1 MPRRLYPTAKSSFG
15 PTNIFIASLSYKVV
29 NSEIR
34 NPKSERSPN
43 PEWRIARFGGSI
55 LLRSGIVLLALLVAS
70 QCAANRIFRA
80 GAAMVDI
87 TPTNFPIRTAGNLR
101 LTIADKAIDPLNV
114 RALVLDNQR
123 IQIAIAVVDSCM
135 IDRETMDAAKSLA
148 QRVTGIPVEHM
159 LISSTHTH
167 SAPAAYSCHG
177 NDVELAYVQY
187 LIPKIAETIV
197 QAWRNRTNALVGW
210 GEADCPQFV
219 HCRHWIMRP
228 GTADNPPF
236 AFTGQRTNIAM
247 MNPGYANTNKVR
259 QTGVVD
265 SSVTVLSLR
274 TTDGRPLALLAN
286 YSTHYAGVG
295 EPGVSADYFGEFC
308 RVIAKD
314 LGTEEAKPFVALMSN
329 GTSGDAN
336 CIDFTK
342 PDWKVDRF
350 KVARTVADATV
361 RALKEIRYY
370 DWVPLGM
377 IEKKQSFKVR
387 LPRPEDVAEAREF
400 LARKV
405 GDRPTRNW
413 EENYARETMNMA
425 DWPRKKEVKLQAV
438 CIGKLGIG
446 TTPCETFGSTGLA
459 IKRNSPFPVTMVI
472 ELANGCNGYLPP
484 PDEFEVGGYTTW
496 RARTSYLETGAEP
509 EIRKSVESLLARL
522 VYGKERLPRK

>member
-1 MPRRLYPTAKSSFG
+1 M
-15 PTNIFIASLSYKVV
+15 
-29 NSEIR
+29 
-34 NPKSERSPN
+34 KSEGRNSL
-43 PEWRIARFGGSI
+43 FGIVTGFESI
-55 LLRSGIVLLALLVAS
+55 LFYYCSVLLGLLVAS
-70 QCAANRIFRA
+70 QCLGADRIFRA
-80 GAAMVDI
+80 GVAIVDI

-101 LTIADKAIDPLNV
+101 LTVADKVLDPLNV

-123 IQIAIAVVDSCM
+123 IQVAIAVVDSCM
-135 IDRETMDAAKSLA
+135 IDRETMDAAKSTA
-148 QRVTGIPVEHM
+148 QKVTGIPVERM

-177 NDVELAYVQY
+177 NDAEPAYVEV
-187 LIPKIAETIV
+187 LIPKIAEAII
-197 QAWRNRTNALVGW
+197 QAWRNRIVALVGW

-228 GTADNPPF
+228 GTADNPPL

-265 SSVTVLSLR
+265 PSVTVLSLR
-274 TTDGRPLALLAN
+274 TADGRPLALLAN

-295 EPGVSADYFGEFC
+295 EPGLSADYFGEFC
-308 RVIAKD
+308 RLIAKD
-314 LGTEEAKPFVALMSN
+314 LGAEEAKPFVTLMSN

-342 PDWKVDRF
+342 PDWKYDRF
-350 KVARTVADATV
+350 MVARAVTDATLK
-361 RALKEIRYY
+361 ALKDVRYY

-387 LPRPEDVAEAREF
+387 LPRPEDVVEARQF
-400 LARKV
+400 LAKNV

-413 EENYARETMNMA
+413 EENYARETLKMA
-425 DWPRKKEVKLQAV
+425 AWPRKKEIKLQALR
-438 CIGKLGIG
+438 IGKLGIG

-472 ELANGCNGYLPP
+472 GLANGCNGYLPP
-484 PDEFEVGGYTTW
+484 PAEFEVGGYTTW
-496 RARTSYLETGAEP
+496 RARTSYLEIGAEP
-509 EIRKSVESLLARL
+509 AIRRSVESLLAWL
-522 VYGKERLPRK
+522 AYGKERLPRK